1 MGLFWISKQN
11 KGGQDMS
18 YELNEFASQNDSG
31 KRDMDY
37 IRQFLIMQYMVVQ
50 D

>member
-18 YELNEFASQNDSG
+18 YELNELASQNDGLYQTISYYAVHG
-31 KRDMDY
+31 CAG
-37 IRQFLIMQYMVVQ
+37 
-50 D
+50 